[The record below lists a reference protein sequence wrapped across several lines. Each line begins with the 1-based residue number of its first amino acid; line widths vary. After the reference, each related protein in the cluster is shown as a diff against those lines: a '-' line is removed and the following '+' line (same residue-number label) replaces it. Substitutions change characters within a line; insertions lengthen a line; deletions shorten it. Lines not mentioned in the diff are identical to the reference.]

1 MKNNLIIS
9 KQYRANTAEGTIIT
23 PLVQLTSDSAIFI
36 VPTIVNTCSNRFQPT
51 PFIKW
56 NFYRVDNTND
66 TIDVCSGRY
75 YKTLE
80 DALADNNLTE
90 QKPIL
95 KLVITY
101 RCPLCNDEF
110 QRDYDCH
117 EFQQLIEQI
126 EDDSICHCGNP
137 IVNIIAIVLTDGENK
152 YDLKLPSE
160 LSSE

>member
-9 KQYRANTAEGTIIT
+9 KQYRANTTGGTIIT
-23 PLVQLTSDSAIFI
+23 PLVQLTSDSALF
-36 VPTIVNTCSNRFQPT
+36 VCVGFQPT

-75 YKTLE
+75 YRTLE

-90 QKPIL
+90 QKPTL

-101 RCPLCNDEF
+101 RCPFCNDEF

-117 EFQQLIEQI
+117 EFQQLMEQI

-152 YDLKLPSE
+152 YDLKLLSE
-160 LSSE
+160 LSGE